1 MFNKSDKQMP
11 PTTTRE
17 PMMSTPAPAPSP
29 RPTEP
34 VEQKLNSIMGR
45 GSSMSGNVKAEGSIR
60 IDGQFEGTLESGD
73 TLVVGKEGTVHGDVV
88 VKRAVIGGRFEGNI
102 HASVKVELHG
112 GCEMFGEVVTPSLI
126 IEEGVVFEGNCK
138 MGSKSKAGETRSAGS
153 NVPPRPSP
161 QTQHSQSSS
170 GASYANTPAAAQRV

>member
-1 MFNKSDKQMP
+1 MFNKSEKPMTT
-11 PTTTRE
+11 TTTRE
-17 PMMSTPAPAPSP
+17 PMMSTPAPAPSA
-29 RPTEP
+29 RPAEP

-60 IDGQFEGTLESGD
+60 IDGHFEGTLESGD
-73 TLVVGKEGTVHGDVV
+73 TLVVGKEGTVQGDVV

-126 IEEGVVFEGNCK
+126 IEEGVVFEGSCK
-138 MGSKSKAGETRSAGS
+138 MGSKAKAGETRPSGS
-153 NVPPRPSP
+153 NPPPRPQPTP
-161 QTQHSQSSS
+161 QPATTSS
-170 GASYANTPAAAQRV
+170 GNSYAASGAGQRI

>member
-1 MFNKSDKQMP
+1 MFNKSDKPAMT
-11 PTTTRE
+11 TTTRE

-29 RPTEP
+29 RPADP

-45 GSSMSGNVKAEGSIR
+45 GSTMSGNIKAEGSIR
-60 IDGQFEGTLESGD
+60 IDGQFEGTLECGD
-73 TLVVGKEGTVHGDVV
+73 TLVVGKEGNVQGDVV

-126 IEEGVVFEGNCK
+126 IEEGVVFEGSCK
-138 MGSKSKAGETRSAGS
+138 MGSKTKSGETRNASS
-153 NVPPRPSP
+153 NAPRPAPSP
-161 QTQHSQSSS
+161 QPAPTPSGSSN
-170 GASYANTPAAAQRV
+170 YAQAGAQR